1 MARPLHPL
9 PRLRQLATEQEI
21 SVSTLAGVISRSES
35 YMRKRYQADSYLL
48 DLPIDELDKLAA
60 FFGVPVRELGG

>member
-1 MARPLHPL
+1 
-9 PRLRQLATEQEI
+9 
-21 SVSTLAGVISRSES
+21 
-35 YMRKRYQADSYLL
+35 MRKRYQADSYVL